1 MSNAAPASAVADKT
15 GPKTAAVYA
24 AQPRQEAEPATPT
37 QIAAHAL
44 ADRTAAARGIL
55 MRMQQTHGNQVVL
68 RMLANSPQAQDQ
80 VKRKCACSGGS
91 GDCAECAAEQEAS
104 LNRQANDGTTPDR
117 VPPIINDVLRSP
129 GQPLDSETRAFME
142 PRFGSDLSGVRV
154 HTDRKAAESA
164 AAVNALAY
172 SVGRHVVFASGRYSP
187 ASTEGRSLIAH
198 ELAHVVQQDGDDS
211 GAPQRIS
218 DPEDAAE
225 READSAAQAVLRMPF
240 PTGTAAKSGS
250 APAMLARKPAGPA
263 MVRRKIVVSPSNQ
276 TQFIAEEL
284 DTLCPGQL
292 QASGNTIS
300 QSCTASTNQS
310 CNCACDVA
318 ADPARTYS
326 VHVSAAPGSTTAQTL
341 WNGSTEPVPSST
353 LWPNTEGGDN
363 PTISVESADS
373 NIEFGFFKADGSP
386 SWYPHWRILAHELCG
401 HGRLRQTYDGETGNR
416 PQHDSTIDTE
426 NALAAEHGGPARGH
440 FKDKRQGEAFYNPV
454 GDRSRVVFKQK
465 DGLHYEAP

>member
-1 MSNAAPASAVADKT
+1 MNAAPASAVAEKAA
-15 GPKTAAVYA
+15 PKTAAVYA
-24 AQPRQEAEPATPT
+24 AQPRQEAEPALPT
-37 QIAAHAL
+37 RIVAHAL
-44 ADRTAAARGIL
+44 ADRTAAARTTL
-55 MRMQQTHGNQVVL
+55 MRMQQTHGNQAVAQ
-68 RMLANSPQAQDQ
+68 MLANSPQAR
-80 VKRKCACSGGS
+80 VRVNRKCGCGG
-91 GDCAECAAEQEAS
+91 GECAECAAGEETS
-104 LNRQANDGTTPDR
+104 LSRQAADGSPPEQ
-117 VPPIINDVLRSP
+117 VPSIVNEVLHSP
-129 GQPLDSETRAFME
+129 GQPLDSATRAFME

-154 HTDRKAAESA
+154 HTDPKAADSA

-172 SVGRHVVFASGRYSP
+172 SAGRHVVFGAGQYSP
-187 ASTEGRSLIAH
+187 SSEAGRSLMAH
-198 ELAHVVQQDGDDS
+198 ELAHVVQQVGIDS
-211 GAPQRIS
+211 GTPQRIS
-218 DPEDAAE
+218 NPDDAAE
-225 READSAAQAVLRMPF
+225 READDAAQAVLRMP
-240 PTGTAAKSGS
+240 PPVGAVARTR
-250 APAMLARKPAGPA
+250 PVLARKSGA
-263 MVRRKIVVSPSNQ
+263 MVRRKIAVTPSNQ

-310 CNCACDVA
+310 CNCACDAA

-326 VHVSAAPGSTTAQTL
+326 VHVAPAAGSTTAQTL
-341 WNGSTEPVPSST
+341 WNGSTEPVPGST
-353 LWPNTEGGDN
+353 LWPNTEVDDN

-373 NIEFGFFKADGSP
+373 NIEFGAFKADGSP
-386 SWYPHWRILAHELCG
+386 FWYPHWRILAHELCG

-454 GDRSRVVFKQK
+454 GDRSKVVFKQK